1 MGREYLILDND
12 AELRGIVSMVVEI
25 RTKKKKNIFTG
36 FISALKEK

>member
-25 RTKKKKNIFTG
+25 RTKKKNIFTG